1 MFNQP
6 NKNLRVHHKIL
17 LLLSLIVVAPG
28 SVRTTAFAFQ
38 SSPTAEEKKLQVAS
52 MQYDMIFLLI
62 QNKNFDQVEA
72 EWRKVLDQKLGAK
85 YEKQIADSLL
95 DILYKLSEAKQ
106 FLLAQ
111 KILDESLAAVSF
123 SNKSKADILRFKAL
137 LYKDSG
143 DLDSAIKTMQQ
154 ALELATEK

>member
-1 MFNQP
+1 
-6 NKNLRVHHKIL
+6 
-17 LLLSLIVVAPG
+17 
-28 SVRTTAFAFQ
+28 
-38 SSPTAEEKKLQVAS
+38 

-95 DILYKLSEAKQ
+95 DIVYKLSEAKQ

-111 KILDESLAAVSF
+111 KLLDQSLAAAPF

-137 LYKDSG
+137 LYKESG
-143 DLDSAIKTMQQ
+143 DLDNAIKTMQQ
-154 ALELATEK
+154 ALELAADK